1 MLWKIVSI
9 QIDYMHTR
17 IGFIASELLG
27 GNLNIIHRTP
37 DTTIWYQKDQVLYT
51 K

>member
-1 MLWKIVSI
+1 MLWKIASI

-17 IGFIASELLG
+17 IGFIASELFG
-27 GNLNIIHRTP
+27 ENLNIIHRTP
-37 DTTIWYQKDQVLYT
+37 DTTIWYTKDQMLAT